1 MNTPPGPSR
10 ISFLDAGRALIVGAA
25 LLLTA
30 GCASYHCGSLM
41 HPQFKTVAVGDF
53 YNKTEEA
60 GLTVCLRQ
68 GLAEAFMTDGS
79 LKLASLADADA
90 VVQGRILQYQTRSIG
105 FKYIGDNDP
114 TSDYRN
120 TYQSSLYQI
129 EVIVEFEVIIPD
141 PKRPV
146 LVLDKRT
153 VRGIAEFGKLPDQT
167 IARDEAL
174 RRATRDAA
182 QQVAAAV
189 TEGW

>member
-1 MNTPPGPSR
+1 MNATLPA
-10 ISFLDAGRALIVGAA
+10 SFQCLVRALVAGAGLILA
-25 LLLTA
+25 T

-41 HPQFKTVAVGDF
+41 HPQFKTVAVGEF

-79 LKLASLADADA
+79 LKLVSTASADA
-90 VVQGRILQYQTRSIG
+90 VVQGRILQYQTRAIG
-105 FKYIGDNDP
+105 FKYIGKDDP

-120 TYQSSLYQI
+120 TYQGSLYQI

-153 VRGIAEFGKLPDQT
+153 VRGIAEFGKLPDRT

>member
-1 MNTPPGPSR
+1 MNNPRASR
-10 ISFLDAGRALIVGAA
+10 ISFLHAVRALVAGAA

-90 VVQGRILQYQTRSIG
+90 VVQGRILQYQTRAIG
-105 FKYIGDNDP
+105 FHYIGKDDP
-114 TSDYRN
+114 TNDYRN
-120 TYQSSLYQI
+120 TYQGSLYQI
-129 EVIVEFEVIIPD
+129 EVVVEFEVIIPD

-153 VRGIAEFGKLPDQT
+153 VRGIAEFGKLPDRT